1 MLNRLKI
8 KMKLL
13 LLLALS
19 GLALAA
25 AITMSATLLHQ
36 RMMDD
41 RIAKLRAVI
50 EVVHGM
56 GMALEDEVRAGK
68 ITREAAVVRFRDNI
82 HRMKYDDG
90 QDYVF
95 ALYMNGFSIA
105 NAADPS
111 HEGESRLGNRD
122 PNGKMIIREMVDLM
136 TRADEGT
143 VDYYYAKPG
152 AGQEAVPKISFVKKF
167 APWDAF
173 IATGVY
179 TGDITSEYHAALMKL
194 VGMGL
199 AIMLAVAAIAW
210 LINRNIAGSL
220 IALKAKMERLAQG
233 DLAVELGEAARGD
246 EVGDMARAV
255 RVFKDNAQS
264 MRRLEAEQAAVKERA
279 DAEKQRSLAELAAS
293 FEERVRSIVDAVS
306 KAASEMLATA
316 RSLSSSAE
324 GTRQQALAVAT
335 GATQAT
341 TNVQTVAAA
350 AEELSS
356 SIAEIGRQVVQAAGT
371 AKTAADQ
378 GEKTNASVS
387 SLAEAAQRIGEVV
400 SLINDIAS
408 QTNLLALNATIEAA
422 RAGEAGKGFA
432 VVASEVKSL
441 ATQTAKATED
451 IRAQIASIQGETH
464 SAVAAIRS
472 ISETIL
478 AVNEISSSIASAV
491 EEQTAATQEI
501 TRNVQ
506 QAASGTRDVSRNI
519 TGVSEA
525 VDKAGGAAAAV
536 THAADGLAAQANAL
550 RREVDQFLARLRAA

>member
-1 MLNRLKI
+1 MLDRLKI
-8 KMKLL
+8 RMKLV

-25 AITMSATLLHQ
+25 AITMSAALLHQ
-36 RMMDD
+36 RMIDD
-41 RIAKLRAVI
+41 RIAKLRAVT

-56 GMALEDEVRAGK
+56 GMALEDEILAGK
-68 ITREAAVVRFRDNI
+68 ITHEAAVVRFRDNI
-82 HRMKYDDG
+82 HKMKYDG
-90 QDYVF
+90 GEDYVF
-95 ALYMNGFSIA
+95 VLDMNGISIA
-105 NAADPS
+105 NAGDTS
-111 HEGESRLGNRD
+111 HEGESRLENKD
-122 PNGKMIIREMVDLM
+122 PTGKMIIREMIELM
-136 TRADEGT
+136 KRANEGT
-143 VDYYYAKPG
+143 VDYYFVKPG
-152 AGQEAVPKISFVKKF
+152 GQEPLPKITFVKKF
-167 APWDAF
+167 APWNAF

-179 TGDITSEYHAALMKL
+179 TGDIAAEYRSVLARLAGVGL
-194 VGMGL
+194 V
-199 AIMLAVAAIAW
+199 IMLAVAAIAW
-210 LINRNIAGSL
+210 LINRNIAVSL
-220 IALKAKMERLAQG
+220 ISLKAKMERLAQG
-233 DLAVELGEAARGD
+233 DLSVELGETARGD

-264 MRRLEAEQAAVKERA
+264 MQRLETERAEMKERA
-279 DAEKQRSLAELAAS
+279 EAEKRQGLADLAAS

-324 GTRQQALAVAT
+324 GTRQQALAVAS

-356 SIAEIGRQVVQAAGT
+356 SIAEIGRQVVQAANT
-371 AKTAADQ
+371 AKMAADQ
-378 GEKTNASVS
+378 GQKTNASVA

-441 ATQTAKATED
+441 ATQTAKATDD
-451 IRAQIASIQGETH
+451 IRAQIVSIQGETH
-464 SAVAAIRS
+464 NAVAAIRS

-506 QAASGTRDVSRNI
+506 QAAGGTRDVSKNI

-525 VDKAGGAAAAV
+525 VDKAGNAAAAV
-536 THAADGLAAQANAL
+536 THAADGLAAQAGAL
-550 RREVDQFLARLRAA
+550 RHEVDQFLARLRAA

>member
-1 MLNRLKI
+1 MLDRLKI
-8 KMKLL
+8 RMKLV

-25 AITMSATLLHQ
+25 AITMSAALLHQ
-36 RMMDD
+36 RMIDD
-41 RIAKLRAVI
+41 RIAKLRAVT

-56 GMALEDEVRAGK
+56 GMALEDEILAGK
-68 ITREAAVVRFRDNI
+68 ITHEAAVVRFRDNI
-82 HRMKYDDG
+82 HKMKYDG
-90 QDYVF
+90 GEDYVF
-95 ALYMNGFSIA
+95 VLDMNGISIA
-105 NAADPS
+105 NAGDTS
-111 HEGESRLGNRD
+111 HEGESRLENKD
-122 PNGKMIIREMVDLM
+122 PTGKMIIREMIELM
-136 TRADEGT
+136 KRANEGT
-143 VDYYYAKPG
+143 VDYYFVKPG
-152 AGQEAVPKISFVKKF
+152 GQEPLPKITFVKKF
-167 APWDAF
+167 APWNAF

-179 TGDITSEYHAALMKL
+179 TGDIAAEYRSVLARLAGVGL
-194 VGMGL
+194 V
-199 AIMLAVAAIAW
+199 IMLAVAAIAW
-210 LINRNIAGSL
+210 LINRNIAVSL
-220 IALKAKMERLAQG
+220 ISLKAKMERLAQG
-233 DLAVELGEAARGD
+233 DLSVELGETARGD

-264 MRRLEAEQAAVKERA
+264 MQRLETERAEMKERA
-279 DAEKQRSLAELAAS
+279 EAEKRQGLADLAAS

-324 GTRQQALAVAT
+324 GTRQQALAVAS

-356 SIAEIGRQVVQAAGT
+356 SIAEIGRQVVQAANT
-371 AKTAADQ
+371 AKLAADQ
-378 GEKTNASVS
+378 GQKTNASVA

-441 ATQTAKATED
+441 ATQTAKATDD
-451 IRAQIASIQGETH
+451 IRAQIVSIQGETH
-464 SAVAAIRS
+464 NAVAAIRS

-506 QAASGTRDVSRNI
+506 QAAGGTRDVSKNI

-525 VDKAGGAAAAV
+525 VDKAGNAAAAV
-536 THAADGLAAQANAL
+536 THAADGLAAQAGAL
-550 RREVDQFLARLRAA
+550 RHEVDQFLARLRAA

>member
-1 MLNRLKI
+1 MLDRLKI
-8 KMKLL
+8 RMKLV

-25 AITMSATLLHQ
+25 AITMSAALLHQ
-36 RMMDD
+36 RMIDD
-41 RIAKLRAVI
+41 RIAKLRAVT

-56 GMALEDEVRAGK
+56 GMALEDEILAGK
-68 ITREAAVVRFRDNI
+68 ITHEAAVVRFRDNI
-82 HRMKYDDG
+82 HKMKYDG
-90 QDYVF
+90 GEDYVF
-95 ALYMNGFSIA
+95 VLDMNGISIA
-105 NAADPS
+105 NAGDTS
-111 HEGESRLGNRD
+111 HEGESRLENKD
-122 PNGKMIIREMVDLM
+122 PTGKMIIREMIELM
-136 TRADEGT
+136 KRANEGT
-143 VDYYYAKPG
+143 VDYYFVKPG
-152 AGQEAVPKISFVKKF
+152 GQEPLPKITFVKKF
-167 APWDAF
+167 APWNAF

-179 TGDITSEYHAALMKL
+179 TGDIAAEYRSVLARLAGVGL
-194 VGMGL
+194 V
-199 AIMLAVAAIAW
+199 IMLAVAAIAW
-210 LINRNIAGSL
+210 LINRNIAVSL
-220 IALKAKMERLAQG
+220 ISLKAKMERLAQG
-233 DLAVELGEAARGD
+233 DLSVELGETARGD

-264 MRRLEAEQAAVKERA
+264 MQRLETERAEMKERA
-279 DAEKQRSLAELAAS
+279 EAEKRQGLADLAAS

-306 KAASEMLATA
+306 KAASEMLATP

-324 GTRQQALAVAT
+324 GTRQQALAVAS

-356 SIAEIGRQVVQAAGT
+356 SIAEIGRQVVQAANT
-371 AKTAADQ
+371 AKMAADQ
-378 GEKTNASVS
+378 GQKTNASVA

-441 ATQTAKATED
+441 ATQTAKATDD
-451 IRAQIASIQGETH
+451 IRAQIVSIQGETH
-464 SAVAAIRS
+464 NAVAAIRS

-506 QAASGTRDVSRNI
+506 QAAGGTRDVSKNI

-525 VDKAGGAAAAV
+525 VDKAGNAAAAV
-536 THAADGLAAQANAL
+536 THAADGLAAQAGAL
-550 RREVDQFLARLRAA
+550 RHEVDQFLARLRAA

>member
-1 MLNRLKI
+1 MLDRLKI
-8 KMKLL
+8 RMKLV

-25 AITMSATLLHQ
+25 AITMSAALLHQ
-36 RMMDD
+36 RMIDD
-41 RIAKLRAVI
+41 RIAKLRAVT

-56 GMALEDEVRAGK
+56 GMALEDEILAGK
-68 ITREAAVVRFRDNI
+68 ITHEAAVVRFRDNI
-82 HRMKYDDG
+82 HKMKYDG
-90 QDYVF
+90 GEDYVF
-95 ALYMNGFSIA
+95 VLDMNGISIA
-105 NAADPS
+105 NAGDTS
-111 HEGESRLGNRD
+111 HEGESRLENKD
-122 PNGKMIIREMVDLM
+122 PTGKMIIREMIELM
-136 TRADEGT
+136 QRANEGT
-143 VDYYYAKPG
+143 VDYYFVKPG
-152 AGQEAVPKISFVKKF
+152 GQEPLPKITFVKKF
-167 APWDAF
+167 APWNAF

-179 TGDITSEYHAALMKL
+179 TGDIAAEYRSVLARLAGVGL
-194 VGMGL
+194 V
-199 AIMLAVAAIAW
+199 IMLAVAAIAW
-210 LINRNIAGSL
+210 LINRNIAVSL
-220 IALKAKMERLAQG
+220 ISLKAKMERLAQG
-233 DLAVELGEAARGD
+233 DLSVELGETARGD

-264 MRRLEAEQAAVKERA
+264 MQRLETERAEMKERA
-279 DAEKQRSLAELAAS
+279 EAEKRQGLADLAAS

-324 GTRQQALAVAT
+324 GTRQQALAVAS

-356 SIAEIGRQVVQAAGT
+356 SIAEIGRQVVQAANT
-371 AKTAADQ
+371 AKMAADQ
-378 GEKTNASVS
+378 GQKTNASVA

-441 ATQTAKATED
+441 ATQTAKATDD
-451 IRAQIASIQGETH
+451 IRAQIVSIQGETH
-464 SAVAAIRS
+464 NAVAAIRS

-506 QAASGTRDVSRNI
+506 QAAGGTRDVSKNI

-525 VDKAGGAAAAV
+525 VDKAGNAAAAV

-550 RREVDQFLARLRAA
+550 RHEVDQFLARLRAA